1 MATLRAPS
9 GTKTADKANDNLIRP
24 LFEGKID
31 VIGDIHGEA
40 GALTT
45 LLDRL
50 GYDGFGRHADGRRLV
65 FVGDLVDR
73 GPNSVA
79 VCDVVRGLVE
89 SGNAQMVLG
98 NHELNLLLGKHKHGN
113 HWFYGE
119 TEVIRKDQKQKSY
132 QVLAPSEE
140 WRKKTLDFF
149 RSQPVILE
157 RKDVIVVHA
166 AILPESLK
174 ALREWD
180 DTKGK
185 EGGAGSG
192 CVLGA
197 YKHFADI
204 AAKKIEN
211 LKEKGRKEGEE
222 EEDEVK
228 IQIELTAQNCN
239 PIKAPIPNHIS
250 RILSAEHR
258 WYPPSPSLSP

>member
-1 MATLRAPS
+1 LSSLSRGSEYAVRLRAIMRFWLP
-9 GTKTADKANDNLIRP
+9 
-24 LFEGKID
+24 
-31 VIGDIHGEA
+31 
-40 GALTT
+40 TT
-45 LLDRL
+45 L
-50 GYDGFGRHADGRRLV
+50 
-65 FVGDLVDR
+65 
-73 GPNSVA
+73 
-79 VCDVVRGLVE
+79 
-89 SGNAQMVLG
+89 
-98 NHELNLLLGKHKHGN
+98 K
-113 HWFYGE
+113 
-119 TEVIRKDQKQKSY
+119 
-132 QVLAPSEE
+132 VLAPSEE

-192 CVLGA
+192 VLGA